1 MITEELIDR
10 SNKKNKR
17 LVLIVG
23 ACILGLMLV
32 ACFVGKLVGLIM
44 Q

>member
-1 MITEELIDR
+1 MFTEELIDR
-10 SNKKNKR
+10 SNKKNRR

-23 ACILGLMLV
+23 GCILGLIVV
-32 ACFVGKLVGLIM
+32 AYFVGYLVGLIM

>member
-10 SNKKNKR
+10 SNKKNRR

-23 ACILGLMLV
+23 GCILGLMVVVCLV
-32 ACFVGKLVGLIM
+32 GNLVGLIL
-44 Q
+44 